1 MSRQAQRVRKLAATL
16 SERTGVVV
24 EAEYDYDRYWRL
36 SWVDG
41 PTTEAMQ
48 ATAKAATRHLPQLD
62 VAELRWR
69 REHTE
74 LAVVAAALAYLRE
87 HPAERHG
94 FRDWGGTLLWRVE
107 YPERLDPALLAQ
119 ARYALARTTD
129 KRGWSDSRA
138 ALEYLEH
145 AGVVGVAADLW
156 LSTLRGGESDSPP
169 SDQGNSETVVPP
181 VVSADM
187 IDPELRAKMDTL
199 VDTLVNEIAGPAD
212 GEGPRGL
219 RRMWAAEQAR
229 HLLLDEVDRRQR
241 HDAAIEVADGA
252 GLRGLSRQLGRDR
265 SALRKRWPDL
275 HQRDVP
281 RLRWLHDHAD
291 EWRAAIT
298 GLTDSVGH
306 EAGVPL
312 DRDQRSA
319 VLTLEHR
326 AANQNWRSL
335 IGTPEIVRGLINRLR
350 RSRDGLTD
358 VLDRLEILLTAYD
371 ALGNQN

>member
-16 SERTGVVV
+16 SERTGVEVQ
-24 EAEYDYDRYWRL
+24 AEYDYDRHWRL

-41 PTTEAMQ
+41 PTAEAMR
-48 ATAKAATRHLPQLD
+48 AAAKAATRHLPQLD

-94 FRDWGGTLLWRVE
+94 LRHRGDTLHGVVE
-107 YPERLDPALLAQ
+107 YPERLDAALLAQ
-119 ARYALARTTD
+119 AQYALARTAD
-129 KRGWSDSRA
+129 KRGWPDSTA
-138 ALEYLEH
+138 ALGYLER

-156 LSTLRGGESDSPP
+156 LSTLRGGESGHPP
-169 SDQGNSETVVPP
+169 SDQGSSGTAVPP
-181 VVSADM
+181 AVSADM
-187 IDPELRAKMDTL
+187 LDPELRTKVDKL
-199 VDTLVNEIAGPAD
+199 VDTLVNDIAGPAD

-219 RRMWAAEQAR
+219 RRMWSAEQAR

-252 GLRGLSRQLGRDR
+252 GLRGLSHHLGLDR

-281 RLRWLHDHAD
+281 QLRWLHDHAD
-291 EWRAAIT
+291 EWRAAISA
-298 GLTDSVGH
+298 LTDSVGH

-319 VLTLEHR
+319 ALVLEHR
-326 AANQNWRSL
+326 ATDGTWRSL
-335 IGTPEIVRGLINRLR
+335 IGTPEIVRGLLAGLH
-350 RSRDGLTD
+350 RSRDGLTE
-358 VLDRLEILLTAYD
+358 VLDRLETLLAAYD
-371 ALGNQN
+371 VLGHR